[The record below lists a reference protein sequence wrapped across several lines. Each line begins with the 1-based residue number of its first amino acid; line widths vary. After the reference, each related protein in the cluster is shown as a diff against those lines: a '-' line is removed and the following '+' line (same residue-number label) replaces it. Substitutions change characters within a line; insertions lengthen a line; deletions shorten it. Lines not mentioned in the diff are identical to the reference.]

1 MSMNSLRKRKW
12 YISGAVSND
21 PDYRMK
27 FLYAEYQLKS
37 RGFKVLNP
45 VKHEKDGKAWDYY
58 LRKDIRKLTKCDGI
72 ILLDDWYESR
82 GARLEL
88 KVASGLGMKV
98 LRYNVLSGELVEWKL
113 SKEGEELEVC
123 RVDNG
128 GK

>member
-1 MSMNSLRKRKW
+1 MAMNSMRKVKW

-58 LRKDIRKLTKCDGI
+58 LRKDIRKLTKCGGI
-72 ILLDDWYESR
+72 ILLVDWFESR
-82 GARLEL
+82 GAQLEL

-98 LRYNVLSGELVEWKL
+98 LRFDVFTGELAEWKL
-113 SKEGEELEVC
+113 DEESREFDVYRLE
-123 RVDNG
+123 NG